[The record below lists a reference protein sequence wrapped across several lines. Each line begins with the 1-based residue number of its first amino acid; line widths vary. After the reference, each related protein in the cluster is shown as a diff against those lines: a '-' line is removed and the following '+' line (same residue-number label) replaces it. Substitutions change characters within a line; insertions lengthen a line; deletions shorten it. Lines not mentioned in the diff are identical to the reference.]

1 MAFRELAEAAMRF
14 FSALLVLG
22 LASVSALLAP
32 VSRAVAPPRTAAPLM
47 KEAVTRIEIEV
58 EQGEPLEKAIVRF
71 KRATN
76 QVGHL
81 RILRN
86 RKTFENNHD
95 KKIRKKKE
103 ALMRAARARRSR
115 RAQERL

>member
-1 MAFRELAEAAMRF
+1 M
-14 FSALLVLG
+14 
-22 LASVSALLAP
+22 
-32 VSRAVAPPRTAAPLM
+32 
-47 KEAVTRIEIEV
+47 
-58 EQGEPLEKAIVRF
+58 
-71 KRATN
+71 
-76 QVGHL
+76 